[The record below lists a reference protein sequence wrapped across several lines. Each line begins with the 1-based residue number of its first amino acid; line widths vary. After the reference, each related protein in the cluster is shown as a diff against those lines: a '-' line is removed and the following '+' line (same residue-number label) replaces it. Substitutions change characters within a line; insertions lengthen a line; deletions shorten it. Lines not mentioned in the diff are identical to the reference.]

1 MNRFIVEHQFLL
13 RFALLQVFA
22 GISVG
27 VAKLTTSLFA
37 VSLQSSPAELGI
49 IAAAQSAGI
58 LVMSLPM
65 GVLVDQF
72 GPHRLFITGSLLAAC
87 VYAVIGWATGP
98 LLLALC
104 TFLIS
109 FCMPFRF
116 VSMNAVFMHQLTRVG
131 LGKAGWFRA
140 THMIGM
146 FLLGP
151 FIAIACLEAF
161 DVKATY
167 LLVSMAF
174 LLTALM
180 APSVMRVYRPLTQHT
195 EEKFSLREWGNQFL
209 LMKENHELRTISL
222 IEFSSQAVMQFYS
235 FFIVVIA
242 ISAYGFSAAAA
253 AGLVTLQGAVFVAL
267 LFGWGL
273 LVSRV
278 GIAMSYRLAFVLIA
292 ISLLLLGTGGGTWT
306 LWLAAGTLGIGMGV
320 LQVVNI
326 GRFAVIGSVLGRGR
340 IAGVNAFVG
349 PAGGL
354 FGGIAGGALG
364 HLFGLQVLFLLFL
377 PIFMFFIW
385 DQFRKPLVAEAELQ
399 PSEET
404 QMEAGG

>member
-1 MNRFIVEHQFLL
+1 MFSGV
-13 RFALLQVFA
+13 
-22 GISVG
+22 SVG

-49 IAAAQSAGI
+49 IAGAQSAGI

-72 GPHRLFITGSLLAAC
+72 GPHRLFITGSVLAAC
-87 VYAVIGWATGP
+87 IYGFTGWATGP

-151 FIAIACLEAF
+151 FIAIACLEVF
-161 DVKATY
+161 DVKTTY
-167 LLVSMAF
+167 LFVSMAF

-180 APSVMRVYRPLTQHT
+180 APSVMSVYRPLTRQAQ
-195 EEKFSLREWGNQFL
+195 EKFSLREWGNQFL
-209 LMKENHELRTISL
+209 LLKENRELRTISF

-242 ISAYGFSAAAA
+242 ISEYGFSAVAA
-253 AGLVTLQGAVFVAL
+253 AGLVTLQGAVFIAL
-267 LFGWGL
+267 LFGWGF
-273 LVSRV
+273 LVFRV
-278 GIAMSYRLAFVLIA
+278 GVEASYRCAFVLIS
-292 ISLLLLGTGGGTWT
+292 ISLLLLGIGSDSWA
-306 LWLAAGTLGIGMGV
+306 LWAAAGTLGVGMGI

-326 GRFAVIGSVLGRGR
+326 GRFALMGGVLGRGR
-340 IAGVNAFVG
+340 IAGINAFVG

-354 FGGIAGGALG
+354 FGGIAGGTLG

-377 PIFMFFIW
+377 PIFVFFIW
-385 DQFRKPLVAEAELQ
+385 NQFRKPLVAEAALLMAD
-399 PSEET
+399 ET
-404 QMEAGG
+404 QVETRG